1 MATNKIITE
10 LNPTNYAGKFAEGQ
24 FNADQNRKLSN
35 INANNPTLGSFD
47 AYRMGEG
54 QFNYNFHLSDPTK
67 VAELATWAVGLVTG
81 IQSELDAQE

>member
-24 FNADQNRKLSN
+24 FNADQNKKLSN
-35 INANNPTLGSFD
+35 INGNNQLLGSFD

-54 QFNYNFHLSDPTK
+54 QFNYNFHLSDISK
-67 VAELATWAVGLVTG
+67 AAELAEWAAGLVAG
-81 IQSELDAQE
+81 IQAELDAQE

>member
-24 FNADQNRKLSN
+24 FNADQNKKLSN
-35 INANNPTLGSFD
+35 INGNNPTIGSFD
-47 AYRMGEG
+47 AYRMGDN
-54 QFNYNFHLSDPTK
+54 QFNYNFHLTDISK
-67 VAELATWAVGLVTG
+67 AAELATWAAGIVAG

>member
-35 INANNPTLGSFD
+35 INGNNQLLGSFD

-54 QFNYNFHLSDPTK
+54 QFNYNFHTSEPSKIAD
-67 VAELATWAVGLVTG
+67 LATWAVGLVMG